1 MKLDLLLK
9 NIAQDEITLPNINI
23 EKVCTNSSEV
33 TNESLFIAINGT
45 KNDGHSFIQEAITN
59 GASAIVSN
67 GKNLEELGVPNVPVT
82 NTRLAASRISA
93 QFYNHPSK
101 KMK

>member
-1 MKLDLLLK
+1 MYPWTELMKLDLLLK
-9 NIAQDEITLPNINI
+9 NIAQDEKTLPSINI

-67 GKNLEELGVPNVPVT
+67 GKNLDQSS
-82 NTRLAASRISA
+82 LALER
-93 QFYNHPSK
+93 
-101 KMK
+101 